1 MIDIGLCPKTNSCLY
16 SMRPSSWGNRQNT
29 QCSTFTKVPRFLNM
43 VMTFVLHPLSY
54 YNSIIESCARF
65 LLSLLEDIF
74 IDFPPHFILSLIDVY
89 RDMTTRDKLIFPS
102 AITRIIRH
110 FSISYLVS
118 NHFFVMGATDATTI
132 RESDA

>member
-1 MIDIGLCPKTNSCLY
+1 
-16 SMRPSSWGNRQNT
+16 
-29 QCSTFTKVPRFLNM
+29 
-43 VMTFVLHPLSY
+43 
-54 YNSIIESCARF
+54 
-65 LLSLLEDIF
+65 
-74 IDFPPHFILSLIDVY
+74 
-89 RDMTTRDKLIFPS
+89 MTTRDKLIFPS